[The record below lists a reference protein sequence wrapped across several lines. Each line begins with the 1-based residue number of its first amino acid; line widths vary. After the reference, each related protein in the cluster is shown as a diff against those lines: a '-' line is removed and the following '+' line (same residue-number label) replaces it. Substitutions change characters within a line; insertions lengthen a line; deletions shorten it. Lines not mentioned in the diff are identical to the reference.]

1 MISGPTKIGKS
12 TLLEKIYLALKE
24 EFSIGGVITLGQEKR
39 KFVDLRS
46 GNKRNF
52 SENKGEQ
59 GITIGDFLISDK
71 AINFASNAIKESKNK
86 EVIIIDEIGILES
99 EKKCLYE
106 PVRTLLNSITNAGDK
121 FILLCVRE
129 RVLPQILAL
138 YEMKIDDLWRISHHP
153 DEEILDQ
160 LIRFIR
166 TSFTRGREGSE
177 L

>member
-1 MISGPTKIGKS
+1 MSGPTKIGKS

-39 KFVDLRS
+39 KFVDLRN
-46 GNKRNF
+46 GNDKHF
-52 SENKGEQ
+52 SENDDEQ

-71 AINFASNAIKESKNK
+71 AIDFATKAIVESKDK
-86 EVIIIDEIGILES
+86 EIIIIDELGILES

-106 PVRTLLNSITNAGDK
+106 PVRKLLNSIRNTGDQ

-138 YEMKIDDLWRISHHP
+138 YEMKIDDLWRISHQP

-160 LIRFIR
+160 LIRFIKNSR
-166 TSFTRGREGSE
+166 
-177 L
+177 

>member
-1 MISGPTKIGKS
+1 MSGPTKIGKS

-39 KFVDLRS
+39 KFVDLRN
-46 GNKRNF
+46 GNQRFF
-52 SENKGEQ
+52 SENDDGQ

-71 AINFASNAIKESKNK
+71 AIDFASNAIIESKDK
-86 EVIIIDEIGILES
+86 DIIIIDEIGILES
-99 EKKCLYE
+99 EKKCLFE
-106 PVRTLLNSITNAGDK
+106 PVKILLNSIKNTGNK

-138 YEMKIDDLWRISHHP
+138 YELKIDDLWRISHRP

-160 LIRFIR
+160 LIRFISHSR
-166 TSFTRGREGSE
+166 
-177 L
+177 

>member
-1 MISGPTKIGKS
+1 MSGPTKIGKS
-12 TLLEKIYLALKE
+12 SLLEKIYLALKE
-24 EFSIGGVITLGQEKR
+24 EFPIGGIITLGQEKR
-39 KFVDLRS
+39 KFINLKNGD
-46 GNKRNF
+46 KRNF
-52 SENKGEQ
+52 SENDDEQ

-71 AINFASNAIKESKNK
+71 AIDFASNAIKESKDK
-86 EVIIIDEIGILES
+86 EIIIIDEIGILES

-106 PVRTLLNSITNAGDK
+106 PVRTLLNSIKNNEEK

-138 YEMKIDDLWRISHHP
+138 YEMKIDDLWRISHQP

-166 TSFTRGREGSE
+166 HSR
-177 L
+177 

>member
-1 MISGPTKIGKS
+1 MSGPTKIGKS
-12 TLLEKIYLALKE
+12 TLLEKIYLVLKE

-39 KFVDLRS
+39 KFINLKN
-46 GNKRNF
+46 GNKKNF
-52 SENKGEQ
+52 SENDDEQ

-71 AINFASNAIKESKNK
+71 AINFASNAIIESKDK
-86 EVIIIDEIGILES
+86 EIIIIDEIGILES

-106 PVRTLLNSITNAGDK
+106 SVKTLLNSIKNAEDK

-138 YEMKIDDLWRISHHP
+138 YDMKIDDLWRISHHP

-166 TSFTRGREGSE
+166 HSR
-177 L
+177 